1 MKIGN
6 RALSEKTTK
15 LQESSPALQQALQRR
30 LHAMGVL
37 EQVILKLQSKM
48 TDENEVLQTIVD
60 AVVDDLGYKGAM
72 VATLE
77 HGNALPVRAF
87 SINGASNILSML
99 EKKAG
104 ISLIGPKSAVYLD
117 DEHYKDNL
125 SVRAVKGGKNGRPQK
140 FVTSDSL
147 YDLFRPIA
155 GRALSETAQRLFNI
169 KQVIAVPFYL
179 ENEVVG
185 NLFVASSNKTFSGW
199 EVSLLTTFGQ
209 QAAAGLR
216 NSRLYLE
223 AKRQQEIAKM
233 FGRLAVS
240 ATASVH
246 ALGNHISAAYTFLQ
260 MLTVVQNFPQEQK
273 DEVLANSPAIL
284 ERLNQANKLLENLHE
299 PWQQITDNPV
309 NVNDSLNRG
318 LLEVFPEILHKDKK
332 DGLVTGGGIEIHR
345 DLQAD
350 LKMVS
355 TAPDT
360 LTEAFR
366 VIIQNAAEAIR
377 AKGSDPHI
385 WLTSKNVDDD
395 WVQIEIRDSGVGIP
409 AENLRHIFEMGWSTK
424 GKNGMGFG
432 LFWAQFYIQGLDGR
446 IHVSSTPDKGT
457 TVTIQ
462 IPAAKEKEEENN
474 EL

>member
-6 RALSEKTTK
+6 RSLSEKTNK

-48 TDENEVLQTIVD
+48 TDEDEVLQTIVD
-60 AVVDDLGYKGAM
+60 AVVEDLGYKGAM

-87 SINGASNILSML
+87 SLNGASNVLSML
-99 EKKAG
+99 EDKAG
-104 ISLIGPKSAVYLD
+104 ITLIGPKSAVYLD
-117 DEHYKDNL
+117 DDHYKDNL

-140 FVTSDSL
+140 YVTSNSL

-179 ENEVVG
+179 EDEVVG
-185 NLFVASSNKTFSGW
+185 NLFVASSNKSFSEW

-209 QAAAGLR
+209 QAAAGIR
-216 NSRLYLE
+216 NARLYLE

-246 ALGNHISAAYTFLQ
+246 ALGNHMSAAYTFVQ
-260 MLTVVQNFPQEQK
+260 MLTVVTNFPQEQK

-299 PWQQITDNPV
+299 PWQQISDNPV
-309 NVNDSLNRG
+309 NVNESLNSG

-332 DGLVTGGGIEIHR
+332 EGILTGGGIQIHR
-345 DLQAD
+345 DFQPD
-350 LKMVS
+350 LNMVS
-355 TAPDT
+355 TAPDM

-366 VIIQNAAEAIR
+366 VIIRNAAEAIR
-377 AKGSDPHI
+377 AKGQDRHI
-385 WLTSKNVDDD
+385 WLTSKNIDSDLI
-395 WVQIEIRDSGVGIP
+395 QIEIRDSGVGIQP
-409 AENLRHIFEMGWSTK
+409 DDLRHIFEMGWSTK

-432 LFWAQFYIQGLDGR
+432 LFWAQFYIQGLNGR
-446 IHVSSTPDKGT
+446 IHVSSTPDQGT
-457 TVTIQ
+457 TFTIQ
-462 IPAAKEKEEENN
+462 LPVAKEENN